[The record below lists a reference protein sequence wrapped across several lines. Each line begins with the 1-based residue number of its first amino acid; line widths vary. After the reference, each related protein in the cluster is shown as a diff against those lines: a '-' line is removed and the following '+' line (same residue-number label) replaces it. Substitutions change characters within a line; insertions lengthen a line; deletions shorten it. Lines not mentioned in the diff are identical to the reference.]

1 MHDFWCSSIA
11 PLIGSR
17 RGAKKMILSPQ
28 KRSGTF
34 WSQKSAIF
42 LSLVFDRRFE
52 RCCPP
57 PRVHRCTFDH
67 PRSRPDQRDVT
78 FFSDFRCWDSPLGE
92 LLKHASCAAG
102 DVTTD
107 RLTLIVSPTTDDN
120 RQSDRK
126 PIISPTDDLFDERR
140 SLWQPKFWLT
150 NEGLFWQPTIARKK
164 TTKAEKDKFPNIILY
179 DYQIKFV
186 CLLNFWLFFSDKNWW
201 LIVTPLIRVR

>member
-1 MHDFWCSSIA
+1 MHDFWCSSIT

-28 KRSGTF
+28 KRSGSF

-42 LSLVFDRRFE
+42 LSLIFDRRFE

-57 PRVHRCTFDH
+57 QRVHRCTFDRVILQDH
-67 PRSRPDQRDVT
+67 GQIREMSRSSLTLDVET
-78 FFSDFRCWDSPLGE
+78 RLLVNCWDSPLGE

-107 RLTLIVSPTTDDN
+107 RLTLIVSPTTHDN

-126 PIISPTDDLFDERR
+126 PIISPTDDLFDNHQSHGKQQKQR
-140 SLWQPKFWLT
+140 KT
-150 NEGLFWQPTIARKK
+150 NF
-164 TTKAEKDKFPNIILY
+164 
-179 DYQIKFV
+179 QI
-186 CLLNFWLFFSDKNWW
+186 
-201 LIVTPLIRVR
+201 